1 MGKNKL
7 LTVKNLHIS
16 FDTYAGEVKAVRG
29 IDFELDKGEI
39 LAIVGESGCGK
50 SVTAQSLMRLIP
62 EPPGRYKEG
71 EIIFD
76 GKNILELSSKEIKK
90 LRGLEM
96 GMILQDPL
104 TSLNPTMRI
113 GKQIAECL
121 IEHKNLSMKEA
132 MEKAVEML
140 KIVGIPNPEKRAM
153 QYPHEFSGGMRQRVV
168 IAIALVRDPKLIIA
182 DEPTTALDVTIQAQI
197 LKLMKDLK
205 IKYDMSIILIT
216 HNLGVVA
223 EIADKILIMYA
234 GNILERG
241 TIEDIF
247 YRPAHPYTWGLL
259 KSIPRLDF
267 ENKIN
272 LANIKGTPPDLLMP
286 INGCPFKNRCDYFM
300 PICEKRFPF
309 SKKIDEEHTVNCWLY
324 HELAPKIINPITL
337 KGAKQNVRNI
347 I

>member
-1 MGKNKL
+1 MDKDKL

-71 EIIFD
+71 EIIFN
-76 GKNILELSSKEIKK
+76 GKDVLRLQKKEIQK
-90 LRGLEM
+90 LRGSDL
-96 GMILQDPL
+96 GMVLQDPL
-104 TSLNPTMRI
+104 TSLNPTMRV

-121 IEHKNLSMKEA
+121 VEHQKLSMKEA
-132 MEKAVEML
+132 MGKAIEML
-140 KIVGIPNPEKRAM
+140 RIVGIPSPEKRAM

-168 IAIALVRDPKLIIA
+168 IAIGLVRDPKLLIA

-197 LKLMKDLK
+197 LKLMNDLK
-205 IKYDMSIILIT
+205 VKFSMSIILIT

-241 TIEDIF
+241 NLEDIF

-259 KSIPRLDF
+259 KSIPRLDL
-267 ENKIN
+267 ENKTN
-272 LANIKGTPPDLLMP
+272 LANIKGTPPDLLKH
-286 INGCPFKNRCDYFM
+286 IEGCPFKERCEYFM
-300 PICEKRFPF
+300 PVCEKRFPK
-309 SKKIDEEHTVNCWLY
+309 SVKVDRDHSVNCWLY
-324 HELAPKIINPITL
+324 HENAPEMINPITL